1 MIDAYVY
8 GFCPKN
14 PGPAS
19 IGVHISTSID
29 RKFQLLYKVSQS
41 IGLATIN
48 IAEWAALIVALEYL
62 ASQDRFIN
70 EEIEIIS
77 GSRIVVNQVN
87 NEWKTKDPKLKLL
100 KTKADTLL
108 QNFSNIKIKYT
119 HKDIVY
125 FAGDLAKEAI
135 ESIYTE

>member
-19 IGVHISTSID
+19 IGVHVSTSIH
-29 RKFQLLYKVSQS
+29 RKFQLLYKISQS
-41 IGLATIN
+41 IGRATNN
-48 IAEWAALIVALEYL
+48 IAEWTALIEALKYL
-62 ASQDRFIN
+62 ASQDRFMN
-70 EEIEIIS
+70 EEIVIYS
-77 GSRIVVNQVN
+77 GSQLVVNQAN
-87 NEWKTKDPKLKLL
+87 NKWKTKDPELKKLKA
-100 KTKADTLL
+100 KADALL
-108 QNFSNIKIKYT
+108 QNFSNIKIKYVP
-119 HKDIVY
+119 KDIVY